1 MGKCRIVPYPRL
13 QYDQLTSNRRGGY
26 VENDSPKPKL
36 DLYKVTDQNE
46 VNLMSAVLRRNRKGS
61 DRDITR
67 LNSLGFSLS
76 SIGERLSCHP
86 TSITLRLKSLKITPA
101 DTRRAFME
109 DILHGL
115 PPEYQEKIADL
126 LEESGKTSIKSY
138 VRDLIST
145 DIANRKVSNEVEE
158 LV

>member
-1 MGKCRIVPYPRL
+1 
-13 QYDQLTSNRRGGY
+13 
-26 VENDSPKPKL
+26 
-36 DLYKVTDQNE
+36 
-46 VNLMSAVLRRNRKGS
+46 MSAVLRRNRKGS

-86 TSITLRLKSLKITPA
+86 ISITLRLKSLKITPA